1 MGVWVGAGRRSKGA
15 GKRSKGAGKRS
26 KGAGKRSTAMKRCAH
41 FVADAGFRRM
51 VQAQVG
57 TSHE

>member
-1 MGVWVGAGRRSKGA
+1 MDVWVGAAR
-15 GKRSKGAGKRS
+15 RS

-51 VQAQVG
+51 VQAGVG
-57 TSHE
+57 TSQEQYDAD